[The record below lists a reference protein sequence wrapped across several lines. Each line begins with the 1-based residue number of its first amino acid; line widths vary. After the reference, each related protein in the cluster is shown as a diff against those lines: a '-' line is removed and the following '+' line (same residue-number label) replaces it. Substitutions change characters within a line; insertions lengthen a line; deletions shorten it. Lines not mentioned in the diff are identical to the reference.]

1 MLSLEDLIF
10 TFADAM
16 TGYLAMGI
24 LLSAVLD
31 ERRWSTIKKV
41 PVLLL
46 APSVVTVWIVCL
58 AAVWPEAAFVRYCA
72 GSCLNLLLL
81 TLWARRVWQLDG
93 WRSLMAVCM
102 AGVFQVAVSTV
113 SWMLLRML
121 PLARASQFL
130 VTECVF
136 WGVVLLLAW
145 LLFRFRFGN
154 WFRILLED
162 HAGKR
167 QNALLFLVLE
177 FSMEMLLLMQSRI
190 QPDFLMAYYF
200 LTAVLAGLITGLSV
214 HLAQRLD
221 ARKKL
226 DAQKEIIVSQQ
237 RYEQNLEE
245 IRQEVRT
252 FRHDYKNLL
261 AGLSAQAEDGQ
272 LEQLQSALTELD
284 AGFDRRMGERI
295 QTSAQ
300 LGNVR
305 IPQVRSLLLQKLA
318 GMQEKNID
326 CRLEVLC
333 PVKETLMDPW
343 DFTRCLGI
351 LLDNAVE
358 AALETETPW
367 VETILLADPNGLTLR
382 ISNPCRQMLPA
393 DQIWKEGIS
402 TKGAGRGL
410 GLVSYQRLVDSCP
423 QASSFTEMSHGV
435 FIQKLRVEKKQ

>member
-1 MLSLEDLIF
+1 
-10 TFADAM
+10 
-16 TGYLAMGI
+16 
-24 LLSAVLD
+24 
-31 ERRWSTIKKV
+31 
-41 PVLLL
+41 
-46 APSVVTVWIVCL
+46 
-58 AAVWPEAAFVRYCA
+58 
-72 GSCLNLLLL
+72 
-81 TLWARRVWQLDG
+81 
-93 WRSLMAVCM
+93 MAVCM

-154 WFRILLED
+154 WFRILLAYE
-162 HAGKR
+162 AGKR

-200 LTAVLAGLITGLSV
+200 LTAVLAGLIAGLSM

-226 DAQKEIIVSQQ
+226 AAQKEIIVSQQ
-237 RYEQNLEE
+237 RYEQDLEE

-261 AGLSAQAEDGQ
+261 AGLSAQAEDGN

-284 AGFDRRMGERI
+284 AGFERRMGERI
-295 QTSAQ
+295 QTSTQ
-300 LGNVR
+300 LGNVQ

-351 LLDNAVE
+351 LLDNAAE

-393 DQIWKEGIS
+393 DQIWKEGMS
-402 TKGAGRGL
+402 TKGEGRGL
-410 GLVSYQRLVDSCP
+410 GLVSYQHLVDSCP

-435 FIQKLRVEKKQ
+435 FVQKLRVEKKQ